1 MPLHN
6 YIRDLLFLY
15 DCVIIPDFGGFI
27 CSYKPAGIHPV
38 KHKFTPPAKKV
49 SFNRMLVM
57 NDGLLAHHIA
67 IENGITYNE
76 ALSGISAEISVWKR
90 DLKQGKAVFLESIG
104 QFVNDDS
111 GNLQFFQATEFNYLI
126 SSYGLTS
133 FHFLPIDRK
142 EKLKLVHSAV
152 NERSSQES
160 RLSISRMA
168 KYSVAAAL
176 ISIAALTTYKLQVF
190 DDLPIDKVSL
200 SLFKTDKTVYK
211 SVNHPSFEPEFE
223 GSETGIS
230 KKLTEELDA
239 GFSYK
244 INIEGIDKSLTVIDK
259 TKVEVKRSMDTSIG
273 KFHIVGGCFG
283 VEENADKLVK
293 KLKKQGFSA
302 NKSVSHKGLRVV
314 SYESFN
320 NEEEARAFLIKI
332 REEHN
337 NQAWLLIK

>member
-1 MPLHN
+1 
-6 YIRDLLFLY
+6 
-15 DCVIIPDFGGFI
+15 
-27 CSYKPAGIHPV
+27 
-38 KHKFTPPAKKV
+38 
-49 SFNRMLVM
+49 M

-67 IENGITYNE
+67 LENGIAYNDS
-76 ALSGISAEISVWKR
+76 LTRIAEEVSVWKR
-90 DLKQGKAVFLESIG
+90 DLKQGKAVLLESIG

-111 GNLQFFQATEFNYLI
+111 GNLQFIQATEFNYLI

-142 EKLKLVHSAV
+142 EKLKLVHKAV
-152 NERSSQES
+152 NESSSQDS

-176 ISIAALTTYKLQVF
+176 ISIAALTTYKLQII

-200 SLFKTDKTVYK
+200 NLFKTEKALYK
-211 SVNHPSFEPEFE
+211 SVSHPSFEWESE
-223 GSETGIS
+223 GNESRLSE
-230 KKLTEELDA
+230 KLKNEINE

-244 INIEGIDKSLTVIDK
+244 IDGIEKSLTVIDK
-259 TKVEVKRSMDTSIG
+259 TKVEGKNSTVTVIG

-283 VEENADKLVK
+283 VEENAEKLVR
-293 KLKKQGFSA
+293 KLRKQGFNA

-320 NEEEARAFLIKI
+320 NEDEAKAFLIKI